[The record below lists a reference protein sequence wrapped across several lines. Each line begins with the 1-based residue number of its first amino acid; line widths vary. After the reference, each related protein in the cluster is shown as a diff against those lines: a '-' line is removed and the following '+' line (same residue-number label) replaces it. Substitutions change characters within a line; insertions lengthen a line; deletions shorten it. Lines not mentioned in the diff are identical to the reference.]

1 MYVDTTAGHL
11 STPVATRYAVPD
23 TIHNLVE
30 KVGLFVYL
38 LYSDLVIA
46 NTSDPSFPEE
56 NHLYTEVDEVEKE
69 RDGPYME
76 QKYENPLY
84 EPAAADDAELNP
96 IYGRFVRFNMN
107 S

>member
-1 MYVDTTAGHL
+1 MQCRIL
-11 STPVATRYAVPD
+11 
-23 TIHNLVE
+23 HNVVE

-56 NHLYTEVDEVEKE
+56 NHLYTEVDEAEKE

-76 QKYENPLY
+76 QKYENHCTSLPL
-84 EPAAADDAELNP
+84 LMMQN
-96 IYGRFVRFNMN
+96 
-107 S
+107 